1 MPQHRVPTAIQEARG
16 SYLRHP
22 ERKRA
27 RSGEPKPAGP
37 IGSPPQQL
45 KADEKD
51 CWLELIEINP
61 NVLELRDRWHVEETA
76 CLMALSR
83 RLRAVGQRLKAA
95 EQSQLMN
102 NLAKMGMN
110 PADRSRV
117 HASQPED
124 KSDDPLSRLL
134 SPTAKPQ

>member
-1 MPQHRVPTAIQEARG
+1 MQEARG
-16 SYLRHP
+16 SFLKHP

-27 RSGEPKPAGP
+27 RSGEPKPAGK
-37 IGSPPQQL
+37 IGDPPEQL

-51 CWLELIEINP
+51 CWSELVAINP

-117 HASQPED
+117 TELRSED
-124 KSDDPLSRLL
+124 KPDDPWNKLL
-134 SPTAKPQ
+134 SPSPQ